1 MQEVLASGVID
12 EAPRVAFVLRETFFF
27 FLTISGV
34 IVLIAFV
41 VSGILYLISGG
52 NNERIETAK
61 RALYFSIIG
70 SVLILSTLILFYTI
84 VSFLL

>member
-12 EAPRVAFVLRETFFF
+12 EAPRVVFVLREAFF
-27 FLTISGV
+27 FLLSVSGV
-34 IVLIAFV
+34 IILIAFV
-41 VSGILYLISGG
+41 VSGILYFISRG
-52 NNERIETAK
+52 NNELIETAK

-84 VSFLL
+84 IYFLS